1 MCGDPE
7 QPVFSIVN
15 RTSPSTV
22 QYACVKGH
30 RMEGG
35 TGLTRHC
42 SNKGDWNGSPPKC
55 VGKISIKNELNLQ
68 NMFQNTIVG
77 IQNENKSFL
86 KIMLKRNIH
95 YEGRK

>member
-1 MCGDPE
+1 MIFLDSTMCGDPE

-35 TGLTRHC
+35 TGSTRHC
-42 SNKGDWNGSPPKC
+42 SNKGVWNGSPPKC
-55 VGKISIKNELNLQ
+55 VGKISFKKLLNLQ
-68 NMFQNTIVG
+68 NIVQNTI
-77 IQNENKSFL
+77 L
-86 KIMLKRNIH
+86 
-95 YEGRK
+95 

>member
-1 MCGDPE
+1 MIFDFFLDSTMCGDPE

-35 TGLTRHC
+35 TGSTRHC
-42 SNKGDWNGSPPKC
+42 SNKGVWNGSPPKC
-55 VGKISIKNELNLQ
+55 VGKVSFKTLLNLQ
-68 NMFQNTIVG
+68 NIVQNTILE
-77 IQNENKSFL
+77 I
-86 KIMLKRNIH
+86 
-95 YEGRK
+95 

>member
-22 QYACVKGH
+22 QYSCVKGH

-35 TGLTRHC
+35 TGATRHC
-42 SNKGDWNGSPPKC
+42 SAKGVWVGNPPKC
-55 VGKISIKNELNLQ
+55 VGKILRI
-68 NMFQNTIVG
+68 
-77 IQNENKSFL
+77 NKYL
-86 KIMLKRNIH
+86 INISNIFS
-95 YEGRK
+95 

>member
-1 MCGDPE
+1 MIFDFFLDSTMCGDPE

-35 TGLTRHC
+35 TGSTRHC
-42 SNKGDWNGSPPKC
+42 SNKGVWNGSPPKC
-55 VGKISIKNELNLQ
+55 VGKISFKTLLNLQ
-68 NMFQNTIVG
+68 NIVQNTILEIPNWIKV
-77 IQNENKSFL
+77 S
-86 KIMLKRNIH
+86 
-95 YEGRK
+95 